1 MINNLT
7 ASAKSLDRIRNR
19 VTTLLGSRTALSGF
33 FMSAAHL
40 YLPVMVGWVGL
51 PSGRSAFQLCAEIA
65 NPAQPSTIIPN
76 FAIRSGGPIL
86 HNWRSLMAHSRLS
99 VYAVFVKKAVQKIPH
114 IGDSPRCII
123 DLKEISQLSK
133 LSVDKVR
140 IGLEELQR
148 EGYLCRMFKGR
159 RTKQRVYAMTN
170 PDLKGTAQEVW
181 S

>member
-1 MINNLT
+1 MEYARLN
-7 ASAKSLDRIRNR
+7 KS
-19 VTTLLGSRTALSGF
+19 T
-33 FMSAAHL
+33 
-40 YLPVMVGWVGL
+40 
-51 PSGRSAFQLCAEIA
+51 
-65 NPAQPSTIIPN
+65 
-76 FAIRSGGPIL
+76 
-86 HNWRSLMAHSRLS
+86 RLS

-133 LSVDKVR
+133 LSVDNVR

-170 PDLKGTAQEVW
+170 PDLKGTVQEVW